1 MSLITP
7 PTLIYLWSNSQPRPL
22 FPFLSLFLILSV
34 CRQGLPVRGV
44 EDILEAHRRPA
55 DVNLNRGSKTCV
67 RVYLV
72 LRACVFP
79 CTNTHGC
86 VHMCVF
92 LKRGD
97 QLWARGLGET
107 RRAGIMG
114 NETKSN
120 IWKKE
125 EAKDKKKP
133 HFCLLFISVC
143 AKVPKVK
150 RAWEIHKGQTA
161 HAKQWNTIFIY
172 FSFFDMHSIKS
183 TTVIIVSFLSC
194 SLLSLLF
201 MSIYPTAC
209 CMIIISGKQKMD
221 YMPNT
226 FWRASYCFNYPS
238 VNSALHYTVYSLLHQ
253 NTSFLQY
260 SC

>member
-1 MSLITP
+1 
-7 PTLIYLWSNSQPRPL
+7 
-22 FPFLSLFLILSV
+22 
-34 CRQGLPVRGV
+34 
-44 EDILEAHRRPA
+44 
-55 DVNLNRGSKTCV
+55 
-67 RVYLV
+67 
-72 LRACVFP
+72 
-79 CTNTHGC
+79 
-86 VHMCVF
+86 MCVS
-92 LKRGD
+92 LHKYTWVCSHVCV
-97 QLWARGLGET
+97 LET
-107 RRAGIMG
+107 RRSTLSQGFRRDKEGG
-114 NETKSN
+114 NYGKWNQVEHL
-120 IWKKE
+120 KKK
-125 EAKDKKKP
+125 EAKDKKNP

-238 VNSALHYTVYSLLHQ
+238 VNSALRYTVYSLLHQ

>member
-7 PTLIYLWSNSQPRPL
+7 PPPIYLWSNSQPRPL

-44 EDILEAHRRPA
+44 VDILEAHRRSA
-55 DVNLNRGSKTCV
+55 DVNPNRGSKTCV

-120 IWKKE
+120 IWKK
-125 EAKDKKKP
+125 KKQKTKKTP
-133 HFCLLFISVC
+133 
-143 AKVPKVK
+143 
-150 RAWEIHKGQTA
+150 
-161 HAKQWNTIFIY
+161 
-172 FSFFDMHSIKS
+172 
-183 TTVIIVSFLSC
+183 
-194 SLLSLLF
+194 LLSAFYFCVCKSSKSQTCLRDPQGTNGSCETVKYDFHLF
-201 MSIYPTAC
+201 FILWYA
-209 CMIIISGKQKMD
+209 
-221 YMPNT
+221 
-226 FWRASYCFNYPS
+226 
-238 VNSALHYTVYSLLHQ
+238 
-253 NTSFLQY
+253 QY
-260 SC
+260 

>member
-1 MSLITP
+1 MSCPNVSHHPP
-7 PTLIYLWSNSQPRPL
+7 PTPIYLWSNSQPRPL

-34 CRQGLPVRGV
+34 SRQGLPVRGV

-55 DVNLNRGSKTCV
+55 DVNPNRGSKTCV

-120 IWKKE
+120 IWKKKKQKTKNPPTFVCFLFLCVQKFQKSNVPE
-125 EAKDKKKP
+125 RSTRDKR
-133 HFCLLFISVC
+133 LMRNS
-143 AKVPKVK
+143 
-150 RAWEIHKGQTA
+150 EIR
-161 HAKQWNTIFIY
+161 
-172 FSFFDMHSIKS
+172 FSFIFHSLIC
-183 TTVIIVSFLSC
+183 TVLN
-194 SLLSLLF
+194 
-201 MSIYPTAC
+201 
-209 CMIIISGKQKMD
+209 Q
-221 YMPNT
+221 
-226 FWRASYCFNYPS
+226 
-238 VNSALHYTVYSLLHQ
+238 Q
-253 NTSFLQY
+253 Q
-260 SC
+260 